1 MDLASRLAAAAA
13 AGAASSDAELA
24 SLVQSLPGGDARR
37 EQACET
43 LVARYQPVIRACVHR
58 YSVTLD
64 LADELTQVGYV
75 GLMKAINNFDPQ
87 LGTNLAAY
95 ARSCASGEI
104 KRYFRDRRWQIRV
117 RRSVQ
122 ELWLEIRDATTVLT
136 QELARAPLPA
146 ELAEY
151 LQVGEEQIAEA
162 QSADRAFQAVS
173 LDARVTDQAD
183 AASVGD
189 MLGEDDA
196 SLEHAVDIESVKAH
210 WPELDDRAQLLLTL
224 RFYGNMSQDEIGE
237 RLGVSQMQ
245 VSRLLRRALDYLRS
259 RLTSLP
265 PKAAVGHHEAADP

>member
-13 AGAASSDAELA
+13 AGTASSDAELA

-75 GLMKAINNFDPQ
+75 GLMKAINNFDPE

-136 QELARAPLPA
+136 QELARLRCPPSLQSTCRSARSRSPKPSQPTAHSRQYPLM
-146 ELAEY
+146 
-151 LQVGEEQIAEA
+151 
-162 QSADRAFQAVS
+162 RA
-173 LDARVTDQAD
+173 
-183 AASVGD
+183 
-189 MLGEDDA
+189 
-196 SLEHAVDIESVKAH
+196 
-210 WPELDDRAQLLLTL
+210 
-224 RFYGNMSQDEIGE
+224 
-237 RLGVSQMQ
+237 
-245 VSRLLRRALDYLRS
+245 SRTRPTRRASATCSVRTTPAWSTRWISSRS
-259 RLTSLP
+259 RRTGLSWMTGRSCYSP
-265 PKAAVGHHEAADP
+265 CGSTGT